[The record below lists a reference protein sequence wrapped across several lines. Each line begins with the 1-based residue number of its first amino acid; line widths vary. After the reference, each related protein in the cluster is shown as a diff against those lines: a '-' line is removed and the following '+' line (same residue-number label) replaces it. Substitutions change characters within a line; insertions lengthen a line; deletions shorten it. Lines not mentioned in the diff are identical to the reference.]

1 MVRQYCAR
9 MSLCLFVRFPS
20 LLCPP
25 LPCMQVCLLSRE
37 RGCGLVR
44 KRVACDQEPG
54 RAALQTLLEE
64 TGLRG
69 ELEGGGEG
77 GEEMVKW

>member
-1 MVRQYCAR
+1 MRGRTVLCAYAVG
-9 MSLCLFVRFPS
+9 FVRFPS
-20 LLCPP
+20 LLLP

-44 KRVACDQEPG
+44 RRVACDQEPG
-54 RAALQTLLEE
+54 KAALQTLLEE

-69 ELEGGGEG
+69 ELEGGRKG
-77 GEEMVKW
+77 GEEVVKW